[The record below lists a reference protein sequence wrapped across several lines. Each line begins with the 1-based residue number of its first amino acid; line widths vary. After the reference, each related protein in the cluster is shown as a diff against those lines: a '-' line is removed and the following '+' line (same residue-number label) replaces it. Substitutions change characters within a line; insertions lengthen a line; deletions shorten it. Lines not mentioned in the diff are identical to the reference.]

1 MEKMEVSFM
10 EDSLSKRLAKIRE
23 TLGLSQEELGSR
35 IGISRFSVS
44 NYESGKRNITERVMK
59 DICREFSI
67 DYLRFTTGQGEMLHV
82 SDNALEDRIEEL
94 LEGEN
99 ETAKA
104 LFKAFAAFDES
115 DWKTVQKFIDALKKD
130 GTE

>member
-1 MEKMEVSFM
+1 M

-67 DYLRFTTGQGEMLHV
+67 GYLWFTTGQGEMLHV